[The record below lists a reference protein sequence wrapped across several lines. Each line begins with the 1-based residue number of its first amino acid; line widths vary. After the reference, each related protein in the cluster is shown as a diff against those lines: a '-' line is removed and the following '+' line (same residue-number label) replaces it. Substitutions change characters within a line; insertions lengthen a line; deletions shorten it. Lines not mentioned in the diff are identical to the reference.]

1 MTVRWE
7 ELTEEERVTL
17 VALSQS
23 PVLTLTAAMATRLE
37 ALGLAQ
43 PGFGGTVISA
53 AGRELIW
60 KRPAI
65 SSQRERRVR
74 QTCHGTFRTR
84 LGVCTA
90 SPVPFVVVLVAYAAL
105 C

>member
-7 ELTEEERVTL
+7 ELSEEEQATL

-23 PVLTLTAAMATRLE
+23 PVLALTAAMAARLE
-37 ALGLAQ
+37 ALDLAQ

-65 SSQRERRVR
+65 SPRRERRVR
-74 QTCHGTFRTR
+74 
-84 LGVCTA
+84 
-90 SPVPFVVVLVAYAAL
+90 
-105 C
+105 